1 MGRHRIVG
9 FAGSFSNPSRTRALV
24 GAIAAAA
31 ARHTGGV
38 AEVLDLAGLT
48 GELGATL
55 DARTAPPGVARLIA
69 AISEADLLVIGSPVY
84 KGTYGGLFKHVLDL
98 VDPKALRDKP
108 VALAATGGSER
119 HALVLDHGLRPLLAF
134 FSADIVPTAVYGTES
149 DFTDAVPSSPQI
161 IERIA
166 RSATE
171 LSSRSAAIAGNGG
184 WRAIA

>member
-1 MGRHRIVG
+1 MVRYRIVG

-31 ARHTGGV
+31 ARESGGT
-38 AEVLDLAGLT
+38 AELFDLADLT
-48 GELGATL
+48 GDLGATL
-55 DARTAPPGVARLIA
+55 DARSAPPPVARLIDA
-69 AISEADLLVIGSPVY
+69 LSQADLLVVGSPVY
-84 KGTYGGLFKHVLDL
+84 KGTYGGLFKHAFDLLD
-98 VDPKALRDKP
+98 PRALRDKP

-134 FSADIVPTAVYGTES
+134 FSADIVPTAVYGTEA

-161 IERIA
+161 LERIA

-171 LSSRSAAIAGNGG
+171 LAGRCVTSHGNGQL
-184 WRAIA
+184 RAIA